1 MSPLLIMEIVDV
13 IGHGGAQSHDG
24 VPLSSV
30 KQLGLHS
37 TPKRLDHGVVIA
49 IPDGSVAKPE
59 AILCDVVR
67 KCPPGELAAV
77 VCKSHSPEHWF
88 AR

>member
-1 MSPLLIMEIVDV
+1 MEIVDV
-13 IGHGGAQSHDG
+13 IGHGGAQFHDG

-37 TPKRLDHGVVIA
+37 NPKRLDHGVVIV

-59 AILCDVVR
+59 ATLCDVVR
-67 KCPPGELAAV
+67 KCPRGELVAV
-77 VCKSHSPEHWF
+77 VCVDDSPGGWF
-88 AR
+88 AC